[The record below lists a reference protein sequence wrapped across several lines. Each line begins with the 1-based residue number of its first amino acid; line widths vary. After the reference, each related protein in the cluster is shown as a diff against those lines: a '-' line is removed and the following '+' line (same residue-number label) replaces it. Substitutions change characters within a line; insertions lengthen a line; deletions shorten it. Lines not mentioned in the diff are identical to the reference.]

1 MSIKTLIA
9 SAFVCLFHNIAGY
22 SQGSTR
28 FEPVFWLYN
37 PQEIKESSNDFH
49 TLNFHSRLFMDDKN
63 TWSSVKKIS
72 SSNQLFVVYKS
83 KQNENLVSF
92 IGKKQAVFLD
102 GKNMF
107 VKDSVNLDGYN
118 EPYGELLD
126 ARFSNSEDGTFWM
139 NPDLQQSS
147 VFELILVD
155 KKMAPAAVN
164 EVRTYLSLKY
174 GVSLVDHSQYTY
186 RNQSL
191 WEGSNNTYNHHIFG
205 LARMG
210 YFNLNLSQSTHS
222 RDKDLIVSL
231 ASPTQRGQMNEG
243 TYVLFGNNRRPFVFD
258 RKTKFNTKQWL
269 VQTNKDLVKVDVSFP
284 LSRLGTTSDTFNVY
298 ELLTTGTGTETSYTG
313 RIRDSLLVFR
323 NVAFSNTGH
332 TVVKLREH
340 LTDFKWETEN
350 GCDEFRLKLKSPLKP
365 ERFELSLTDD
375 KGKTVLTERT
385 FKEVY
390 TVSGSK
396 STYFDVLLS
405 YNGKQVSR
413 RIETRRGTL
422 NMPELK
428 EVYELREGT
437 VNIHLNNPKQY
448 GLQWFRSGKVV
459 GNGNEVKLNEE
470 GLYSLNVSDSG
481 GCSFSQQF
489 SVRASFNQEQ
499 WRLFPNP
506 ASINDEV
513 QAAFNLV
520 KESTV
525 EIAVYQGNGKLI
537 KTVSPGSIQ
546 NATVNLGQFA
556 VAPGVY
562 MVVAYIDAI
571 PQFKKIIIK

>member
-9 SAFVCLFHNIAGY
+9 SVFVFLFHNTSGY

-28 FEPVFWLYN
+28 FEPVYWLYN
-37 PQEIKESSNDFH
+37 PQGIKESSKDFH
-49 TLNFHSRLFMDDKN
+49 TLNFHNRLFMDNKN

-72 SSNQLFVVYKS
+72 NSSQLFVVYKS
-83 KQNENLVSF
+83 KKNENLVSF

-118 EPYGELLD
+118 EGYGELLD
-126 ARFSNSEDGTFWM
+126 ARFSNAEDGTFWM
-139 NPDLQQSS
+139 NPNLEQSS

-155 KKMAPAAVN
+155 KKIAPAAVN
-164 EVRTYLSLKY
+164 EIRTYLSLKY
-174 GVSLVDHSQYTY
+174 GVSLVDHGQYTY
-186 RNQSL
+186 RDESL
-191 WEGSNNTYNHHIFG
+191 WDGGNKTYNHHIFG
-205 LARMG
+205 LAKMG

-222 RDKDLIVSL
+222 QDKDLIVSL
-231 ASPTQRGQMNEG
+231 ASPTQRGQMDEG
-243 TYVLFGNNRRPFVFD
+243 SYVLFGNNRAAFVFD
-258 RKTKFNTKQWL
+258 RKTKFNSKQWL
-269 VQTNKDLVKVDVSFP
+269 VQTNKNAVKVDVSFP
-284 LSRLGTTSDTFNVY
+284 LSRLGTTSDTFNEY
-298 ELLTTGTGTETSYTG
+298 ELLTTGTGAETSYKG

-323 NVAFSNTGH
+323 NVAFHNAGH
-332 TVVKLREH
+332 TVVRLREH
-340 LTDFKWETEN
+340 RTDFKWETEN
-350 GCDEFRLKLKSPLKP
+350 SCDEFRLKLKSSLKP
-365 ERFELSLTDD
+365 EHFELSLTDD
-375 KGKTVLTERT
+375 KGKTVLTDRT

-396 STYFDVLLS
+396 SAYFDVLLS

-413 RIETRRGTL
+413 RIETRNGTL

-428 EVYELREGT
+428 QVYELKEGG
-437 VNIHLNNPKQY
+437 VRIQLNNPKQY
-448 GLQWFRSGKVV
+448 GLQWFKSGKSL
-459 GNGNEVKLNEE
+459 GSGNEIRLNEE
-470 GLYSLNVSDSG
+470 GLYALTVSDSE

-489 SVRASFNQEQ
+489 SVRASLNQEQ

-506 ASINDEV
+506 ASITDEV
-513 QAAFNLV
+513 QASFELA

-537 KTVSPGSIQ
+537 KTVSLGSVQ
-546 NATVNLGQFA
+546 NTTVNLGQFA